1 MRAFF
6 SSTDPTQVTC
16 SSTTLSRFTKQFS
29 VLLAAGIPMHEALE
43 SLSRVQS
50 DTLAIW
56 VAPEICKK
64 VTYGHRLSTCL
75 AQFPRV
81 FPPTYVALVRASEET
96 GKLVMVLERL
106 SEWLERR
113 ENIERHI
120 KKALIYPV
128 MVIVVAFVLTMGLFR
143 SVIPGI
149 LDTVVGLG
157 VELPAPTKI
166 LMGVVAAIQQPISW
180 FLFAAFL
187 IALYTYARTP
197 QGWERILL
205 IATYTPAVG
214 PVLTYSGA
222 SRYAHTMSMLID
234 SGVDIIRAARIASDA
249 SDHPLFKKDSI
260 RVSDGLRE
268 GRYYGEVLSE
278 CPIYPL
284 IMVDMIQVGD
294 ETGRMAV
301 MLKKSGD
308 LMEEDTMHRVDIF
321 LNLIEPLVLSGISL
335 GVGFIIIAVLMPMS
349 SLVAAL

>member
-1 MRAFF
+1 
-6 SSTDPTQVTC
+6 
-16 SSTTLSRFTKQFS
+16 
-29 VLLAAGIPMHEALE
+29 
-43 SLSRVQS
+43 
-50 DTLAIW
+50 
-56 VAPEICKK
+56 
-64 VTYGHRLSTCL
+64 
-75 AQFPRV
+75 
-81 FPPTYVALVRASEET
+81 
-96 GKLVMVLERL
+96 
-106 SEWLERR
+106 
-113 ENIERHI
+113 
-120 KKALIYPV
+120 
-128 MVIVVAFVLTMGLFR
+128 
-143 SVIPGI
+143 
-149 LDTVVGLG
+149 
-157 VELPAPTKI
+157 
-166 LMGVVAAIQQPISW
+166 
-180 FLFAAFL
+180 
-187 IALYTYARTP
+187 
-197 QGWERILL
+197 
-205 IATYTPAVG
+205 
-214 PVLTYSGA
+214 
-222 SRYAHTMSMLID
+222 MLID